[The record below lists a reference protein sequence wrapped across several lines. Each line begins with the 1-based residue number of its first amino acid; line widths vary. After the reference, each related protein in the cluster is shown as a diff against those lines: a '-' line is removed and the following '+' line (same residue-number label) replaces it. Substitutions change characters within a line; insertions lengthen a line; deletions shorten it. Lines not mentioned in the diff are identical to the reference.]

1 MDSGFIFEPPSDE
14 EIEEPQSEY
23 EEDQGE
29 EVDVEKPSKRA
40 KQSPW
45 DFAAYSESVS
55 DEHFRRRTTSVD
67 FKITKSLQQRSV
79 PIVDNDH
86 SDSELDQHVISPSIY
101 LCCVNIF
108 CYFLKSKNF

>member
-14 EIEEPQSEY
+14 EIEEPKSEY

-79 PIVDNDH
+79 PIVNNDH
-86 SDSELDQHVISPSIY
+86 SDSELDQQVISPSFI
-101 LCCVNIF
+101 CVAYIF
-108 CYFLKSKNF
+108 FVIF

>member
-40 KQSPW
+40 EQSPW

-86 SDSELDQHVISPSIY
+86 SDSELDQHVISPSFICAAY
-101 LCCVNIF
+101 IF
-108 CYFLKSKNF
+108 FVIF

>member
-86 SDSELDQHVISPSIY
+86 SDSELDQQVISPSFI
-101 LCCVNIF
+101 CVAYIF
-108 CYFLKSKNF
+108 FVIF

>member
-29 EVDVEKPSKRA
+29 EVDVEKPSKGA

-86 SDSELDQHVISPSIY
+86 SDSELDQHVISPSFI
-101 LCCVNIF
+101 CVAYIF
-108 CYFLKSKNF
+108 FVIF

>member
-14 EIEEPQSEY
+14 EIEELQSEY

-86 SDSELDQHVISPSIY
+86 SDSEFDQHVISHSFI
-101 LCCVNIF
+101 CVAYIF
-108 CYFLKSKNF
+108 FVIF